1 MFMIGAVGLGDCRMA
16 MLLRRL
22 DHEVDEGP
30 RYAEFGGNILLRH
43 AVEAVADE
51 GIIGPLRER
60 FQRGEHIAQGL
71 GSDKL
76 VEHGG
81 DGSSDLLNLVY
92 RPIVVH
98 LLAPPAALVECEI
111 INHAKGITDRATN
124 VVDFDPIGFDD
135 SVLKDV
141 LGI

>member
-1 MFMIGAVGLGDCRMA
+1 
-16 MLLRRL
+16 
-22 DHEVDEGP
+22 
-30 RYAEFGGNILLRH
+30 
-43 AVEAVADE
+43 VADE
-51 GIIGPLRER
+51 GIIGTLRQR
-60 FQRGEHIAQGL
+60 FQRGEHVAQGL
-71 GSDKL
+71 GSDQL
-76 VEHGG
+76 IEHGG

-98 LLAPPAALVECEI
+98 LLALTATLVECEI

-124 VVDFDPIGFDD
+124 VVGFDPIGFDD